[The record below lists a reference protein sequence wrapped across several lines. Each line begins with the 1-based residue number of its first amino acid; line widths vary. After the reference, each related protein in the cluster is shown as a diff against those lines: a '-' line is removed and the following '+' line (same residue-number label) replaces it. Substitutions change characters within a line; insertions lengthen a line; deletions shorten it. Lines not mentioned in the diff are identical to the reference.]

1 MATTYLT
8 SHPHF
13 SAGLTTKRIMLTVIA
28 SLLPAAICGVVV
40 FGAGAAVTIVVSVA
54 ACVFFEWAF
63 RKIAHLPPRVNDCSA
78 AVTGLL
84 LALVCPADIP
94 VWMLLIGDLF
104 AIVVAKEF
112 FGGIGANV
120 FNPALSGRAVLLLS
134 FAPKVGPSQWLLPI
148 SERTV
153 DAITGAT
160 ALGGIYGAEGAI
172 DAISSASIK
181 LSNYLPFLTGTRGGC
196 IGETGALWILIGAV
210 ILLATKTI
218 DWRAPCAMIVTTVVL
233 SALGGADPLMALLSG
248 GLLFG
253 AVFMATDYTTA
264 PVTKGGRLVFGF
276 GCGLI
281 TFLIRKFGGY
291 PEGVMFSIL
300 IMNVFVP
307 FLNNIIPHKYGYVKP
322 AAKSA
327 GGK

>member
-13 SAGLTTKRIMLTVIA
+13 SAGLTTKRIMLTVVA
-28 SLLPAAICGVVV
+28 SLVPAAICGVVV
-40 FGAGAAVTIVVSVA
+40 FGVSAAVTIVVSVA

-63 RKIAHLPPRVNDCSA
+63 RKISRLPPRVNDCSA

-84 LALVCPADIP
+84 LALVCPPTLP
-94 VWMLLIGDLF
+94 VWMLILGDLF

-120 FNPALSGRAVLLLS
+120 FNPALSGRAMLFLS
-134 FAPKVGPSQWLLPI
+134 FPASMGSWKVPF
-148 SERTV
+148 
-153 DAITGAT
+153 DAITGPT
-160 ALGGIYGAEGAI
+160 ALGDIYGSEGGAFVA
-172 DAISSASIK
+172 DSST
-181 LSNYLPFLTGTRGGC
+181 YMQFLLGNRGGS
-196 IGETGALWILIGAV
+196 IGETGALFIIIGAIV
-210 ILLATKTI
+210 LLATKTI

-233 SALGGADPLMALLSG
+233 SALTGVDPMLALLSG

-253 AVFMATDYTTA
+253 AFFMATDYTTA

-281 TFLIRKFGGY
+281 TFLIRKFGGF

-300 IMNVFVP
+300 IMNVFTP

-322 AAKSA
+322 VK
-327 GGK
+327 GGSK